1 MGTRLGSEMWRAQ
14 PGRWVRRKP
23 SHTKSTPVG
32 VSPLGL
38 GASGALSPK
47 ARPEGLGTGF
57 RRGPYCFVILLP
69 SLHGTATLGQ
79 QATTDHM
86 GSLGTV
92 PKGQSGHSAM
102 DDQKGNSE
110 QCASSGTPCAPA
122 IWSPTPAGC
131 LLSSCSSAGGGE
143 ASQSLQVGGQVQ
155 HCLTQYPLFRL
166 ELGAGATSSHR
177 GLQISLVAPS

>member
-1 MGTRLGSEMWRAQ
+1 M
-14 PGRWVRRKP
+14 RRKP
-23 SHTKSTPVG
+23 SLTKSTSVG

-38 GASGALSPK
+38 GASGTLSPK

-57 RRGPYCFVILLP
+57 RRGPHCLVILLP

-79 QATTDHM
+79 QATTGHT

-92 PKGQSGHSAM
+92 PKGQSGHSEM

-110 QCASSGTPCAPA
+110 QCASSGTPVHLPSGAPPLLTASSAAAPA
-122 IWSPTPAGC
+122 ARGGGKPE
-131 LLSSCSSAGGGE
+131 SAGG
-143 ASQSLQVGGQVQ
+143 SQVQ
-155 HCLTQYPLFRL
+155 QCLTQYPLFRL
-166 ELGAGATSSHR
+166 ELGAGATSSHL